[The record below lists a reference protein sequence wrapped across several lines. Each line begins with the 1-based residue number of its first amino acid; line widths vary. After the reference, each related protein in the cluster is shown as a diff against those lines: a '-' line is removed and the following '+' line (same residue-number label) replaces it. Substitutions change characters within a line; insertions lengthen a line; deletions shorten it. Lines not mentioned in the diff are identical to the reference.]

1 MKTEKQIA
9 IVIALESLVHRRF
22 NKESL
27 EKKLSDIF
35 GQPITIELGCED
47 IDYLPDWN
55 YMFNVENDEIGG
67 DFDIYVLMHRNK
79 DIWGNTM
86 YVTEVGY
93 EFC

>member
-1 MKTEKQIA
+1 MTEKQTA
-9 IVIALESLVHRRF
+9 IVIALEHLVQHRF

-27 EKKLSDIF
+27 EKELSRIF
-35 GQPITIELGCED
+35 GQPVTLELGCED
-47 IDYLPDWN
+47 VDYLSDWN
-55 YMFNVENDEIGG
+55 YMFNVEDDEIGG

-93 EFC
+93 DFC